1 MNVKVRNA
9 IFFLMVFALIF
20 DNIPKPVQLNFLG
33 GPAGGKLVVY
43 PLLVGFLYSFYC
55 HYKQGGVFVDFRKFA
70 RYVAVFIGVMLLST
84 VAGLVMYP
92 YWDLVLSGPV
102 NQIEKLPRVMDF
114 LAAHGMAVDQRL
126 LMSCWIAVRQVK
138 GVFLEAFWCFGTA
151 YLVYCWY
158 KEDWRRAVDIV
169 TRAVLA
175 SGVVLISYSVIES
188 FYLAHSKEA
197 GHILSTINPYI
208 HEIQTDGKWWPPL
221 LWKGQLRSVFAE
233 PSYYG
238 IYMAFAMPWLW
249 YRVYQ
254 KRALGAVAVTFLL
267 TFFLIFTKSRT
278 AFMLHVGELT
288 LFVLFILL
296 WDRNKKSLLHV
307 GKVMAISLCAFF
319 AAMGFIGHYV
329 DAKPVGNVVQQVK
342 NKTDGSGNVAKKVEK
357 KSAGNAAQ
365 KIEKKSD
372 GDATKVA
379 TNYIKSN
386 AASLANPDARSNGA
400 RYSVMAA
407 DFRIGLDHPVLGVG
421 KGLRS
426 SYMPDYFSEKALRN
440 GEVKMW
446 MDFRKKMGVIRS
458 GFPNLGEYTSRFSET
473 GLIGLGVFL
482 APVIVLLYGLY
493 KKIRESEER
502 FFYIVL
508 GVTICG
514 VLASGI
520 GDGLNIT
527 YGYWLLLGLAFAA
540 VKGEH

>member
-43 PLLVGFLYSFYC
+43 PLLAGFLYSFYC
-55 HYKQGGVFVDFRKFA
+55 HYKHGGVFVDFRKFA

-92 YWDLVLSGPV
+92 YWDLVLSGPAD
-102 NQIEKLPRVMDF
+102 QIEKLPRVMDF

-126 LMSCWIAVRQVK
+126 LMSCWIVARQVK

-188 FYLAHSKEA
+188 FYLAHSETA
-197 GHILSTINPYI
+197 GYILSAINPYI

-221 LWKGQLRSVFAE
+221 LCQGQLRSVFSE

-249 YRVYQ
+249 YRLYQ
-254 KRALGAVAVTFLL
+254 KRTVGAVAVTFLL
-267 TFFLIFTKSRT
+267 TFFLILTGSRT
-278 AFMLHVGELT
+278 AFMLHVGELALFI
-288 LFVLFILL
+288 LFVLL
-296 WDRNKKSLLHV
+296 WDRNKKSLQHV

-319 AAMGFIGHYV
+319 AGTGFIGQYV
-329 DAKPVGNVVQQVK
+329 DV
-342 NKTDGSGNVAKKVEK
+342 D
-357 KSAGNAAQ
+357 
-365 KIEKKSD
+365 SD
-372 GDATKVA
+372 GGAIAGYVE
-379 TNYIKSN
+379 SN

-400 RYSVMAA
+400 RYAVMAA

-421 KGLRS
+421 KGLRNG
-426 SYMPDYFSEKALRN
+426 YMPDYFSEKALHN
-440 GEVKMW
+440 EEVKMW
-446 MDFRKKMGVIRS
+446 MDFREKMGVLRS
-458 GFPNLGEYTSRFSET
+458 GFPNLGEYTSRFAET
-473 GLIGLGVFL
+473 GLIGLGVFF
-482 APVIVLLYGLY
+482 APVVVLLWSLY
-493 KKIRESEER
+493 KKTRESEER

-508 GVTICG
+508 GVAICG
-514 VLASGI
+514 VLASCI
-520 GDGLNIT
+520 GDGVNII
-527 YGYWLLLGLAFAA
+527 YGYWLLLGLAYAA
-540 VKGEH
+540 VKGEA